1 MMQTVLI
8 VDDES
13 DIREVLKDAFS
24 LEPFDVLSADSAKAG
39 LTLLAQKKVDVV
51 ISDEK
56 MPGMSGSKF
65 LAMVRKKYPETI
77 RIILTGHASLESAI
91 RAINEGE
98 IFRFFTKPCNVVD
111 LVITVRQA
119 LQQKELMEKSQHLL
133 KLVKR
138 QSAIIEDMEKQYP
151 GLTKVKRNAKGAV
164 IIDDE
169 IGDGDWESLTEQIGS
184 TVKEC
189 EEFFGKG
196 V

>member
-1 MMQTVLI
+1 MEQRVLI

-13 DIREVLKDAFS
+13 EIREVLKDAFS
-24 LEPFDVLSADSAKAG
+24 LEPYDVLTAESAKVA
-39 LTLLAQKKVDVV
+39 LALLAQKKVDAV

-56 MPGMSGSKF
+56 MPGMSGTEFLSVVRNKF
-65 LAMVRKKYPETI
+65 PETI

-91 RAINEGE
+91 SAINEGE
-98 IFRFFTKPCNVVD
+98 IYRFFTKPCNVVD

-169 IGDGDWESLTEQIGS
+169 IDDDDWDSLTEQIGS